1 MTLRPVRIAGTLALL
16 IVGLAPAALDATGQ
30 RPSAGTAADIPLPAS
45 DERAL
50 HCTIVTID
58 SHIDVPANFATAE
71 VDPGTDSDAQLTLH
85 KMDEGCLDA
94 VFLVAAVGQDKR
106 SNAHYQRAAD
116 NALKM
121 IAGIQRMTQQYPERI
136 ELARTADDLV
146 RIAGTGRHAA
156 LIGLEN
162 GYALGSDLEQLQT
175 FFDLGV
181 RYITLTHSGHN
192 ALADSS
198 VPIAELGDAQE
209 EHAGLSRLGRE
220 LIARMNCMGIMVDV
234 SHVSKKTMLQ
244 AITAS
249 RAPVI
254 ASHSAARSVANTPR
268 NMDDE
273 QLQRLAQRGGVVQ
286 VVGYS
291 HYIRLNDPA
300 KERAIAQ
307 VGEELGLAGPMAWA
321 RASNST
327 LVEYGHRLVALD
339 RQWPRANV
347 ADYVDHIE
355 HIVDLVGIDHVGIGS
370 DFYAGGGAASGGLQG
385 WMDVAQNPAITAEL
399 LRRGFSAGDIA
410 RIWGGNL
417 LRVMRETAQVARSCA
432 QSPPGPMPPE

>member
-1 MTLRPVRIAGTLALL
+1 MHLRLRCTASLLAAFT
-16 IVGLAPAALDATGQ
+16 IVPAPAAPGVPGQ
-30 RPSAGTAADIPLPAS
+30 QPTTETVSGAPLPAS
-45 DERAL
+45 PAREL
-50 HCTIVTID
+50 HCATLTID

-71 VDPGTDSDAQLTLH
+71 VDPGADSDAQLTLR

-94 VFLVAAVGQDKR
+94 VFLVAAVGQDER
-106 SNAHYQRAAD
+106 SPEHYRRAAD

-121 IAGIQRMTQQYPERI
+121 MAGIQRMTQQYPERI
-136 ELARTADDLV
+136 ELARTADDIV

-162 GYALGSDLEQLQT
+162 GYALGGNLEQLRT
-175 FFDLGV
+175 FFDMGV

-192 ALADSS
+192 AIADSS
-198 VPIAELGDAQE
+198 VPIKELGDAEE
-209 EHAGLSRLGRE
+209 EHAGLSGLGRE

-244 AITAS
+244 AIGTS

-254 ASHSAARSVANTPR
+254 ASHSAARSVANSPR

-307 VGEELGLAGPMAWA
+307 VGEALGLTGPMAWA
-321 RASNST
+321 RASNAT

-355 HIVDLVGIDHVGIGS
+355 HIVDLVGIDHVGVGS

-385 WMDVAQNPAITAEL
+385 WMDVAQNPHITAEL
-399 LRRGFSAGDIA
+399 LRRGYSAGDIGK
-410 RIWGGNL
+410 IWGGNL
-417 LRVMRETAQVARSCA
+417 LRVMRETAQVARACA
-432 QSPPGPMPPE
+432 QSPQGS